1 MRKILFLRVSEKA
14 KSFDDT
20 QLAKLGN
27 YLPSARAFDVVNY
40 FNRGYTVVVVIVVAV
55 CKRFVLLFVTVVVC
69 CCSLLVFCV
78 TDVHCCCYSC
88 CSLLVV
94 VVNVVSVS
102 LNIPIM
108 LVAICQKRFY
118 SIDPFLGSASVLFQ
132 KSVMMMMLLM
142 LSPIRLKSVFRRI
155 SQIR

>member
-1 MRKILFLRVSEKA
+1 MFIA
-14 KSFDDT
+14 
-20 QLAKLGN
+20 
-27 YLPSARAFDVVNY
+27 
-40 FNRGYTVVVVIVVAV
+40 VVIV
-55 CKRFVLLFVTVVVC
+55 VVVC
-69 CCSLLVFCV
+69 CCFCSLLVV
-78 TDVHCCCYSC
+78 
-88 CSLLVV
+88 VV

>member
-1 MRKILFLRVSEKA
+1 MFI
-14 KSFDDT
+14 D
-20 QLAKLGN
+20 
-27 YLPSARAFDVVNY
+27 
-40 FNRGYTVVVVIVVAV
+40 VVIVV
-55 CKRFVLLFVTVVVC
+55 VVC
-69 CCSLLVFCV
+69 CFF
-78 TDVHCCCYSC
+78 